1 LQVKNFKPRV
11 IPKDAATNAS
21 LERSLGKNILFS
33 HLDDDERKQIFDAM
47 ELHEC
52 KPGDVIIKQ
61 GTYIWSGLPSIWGI
75 LVLGICTRK
84 RHAL

>member
-1 LQVKNFKPRV
+1 MWPCSDRVTTLILIRVLPSQVKNFKPRV

-61 GTYIWSGLPSIWGI
+61 GQWYS
-75 LVLGICTRK
+75 K
-84 RHAL
+84 K